1 MGSEKI
7 SAKEKTKV
15 VKINGIKTT
24 IVIPPRINKKDVP
37 KEFKSEQN
45 HPKGLALLL

>member
-1 MGSEKI
+1 M
-7 SAKEKTKV
+7 KTEDDLIKNRMKV

-24 IVIPPRINKKDVP
+24 IVVPLKIEKKDIP

-45 HPKGLALLL
+45 HPKGLALSL